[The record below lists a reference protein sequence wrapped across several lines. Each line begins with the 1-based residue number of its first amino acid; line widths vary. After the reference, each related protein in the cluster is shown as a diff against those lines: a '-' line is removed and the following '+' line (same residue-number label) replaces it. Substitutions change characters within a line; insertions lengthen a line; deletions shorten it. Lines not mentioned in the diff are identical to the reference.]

1 MMDSKVADEASGIIL
16 ALSEDTTLPHGI
28 KFHLKMKIWPNGWK
42 VKELGMFAAHPII
55 LRHKARS
62 SDGIKL

>member
-1 MMDSKVADEASGIIL
+1 L
-16 ALSEDTTLPHGI
+16 ALSEDTKLPHGI